1 MTDGEKDGDFPNSE
15 PAAAEQ
21 PSQPFDYYMDSDPDY
36 LADLPPE
43 EQLSILATAVA
54 QSRREIAEAREM
66 ARRSRADLE
75 NLRKRTEEE
84 HALIRLDANRR
95 LIFNLLPV
103 LDELE
108 LAINHSAETESA
120 SAPAQSLIAGVKLIH
135 RKAYGILEAEGLA
148 RIATVGAPFDPAQH
162 EAVGVVDSAEQPSGY
177 VVAVVRNGY
186 RLRDRVIQAAQVVV
200 AR

>member
-15 PAAAEQ
+15 PAAEQ
-21 PSQPFDYYMDSDPDY
+21 SPAFDYYMDSDPDY

-54 QSRREIAEAREM
+54 QSRREIAETRDM
-66 ARRSRADLE
+66 AHRARADLE

-84 HALIRLDANRR
+84 RVLIRLDANRR
-95 LIFNLLPV
+95 LIVNLLPV

-108 LAINHSAETESA
+108 LAISHSAGAETD
-120 SAPAQSLIAGVKLIH
+120 SAPAAALIDGVKLIH
-135 RKAYGILEAEGLA
+135 RKAFGILEAEGLS
-148 RIATVGAPFDPAQH
+148 RIETVGAPFDPTQH
-162 EAVGVVDSAEQPSGY
+162 EAVEVVDSADQPSGY
-177 VVAVVRNGY
+177 VVAAVRNGY

-200 AR
+200 VR